1 MRVLLRLNE
10 SAKPEPPGGG
20 PEPYLFGAAV
30 PDRRARWPSFA
41 VSLATHAAV
50 LVLVS
55 TVHFP
60 WLDTD
65 SVDWTSEL
73 HLEMVRLKVPARV
86 FYQANT
92 ERPRPQP
99 SPPPPAASS
108 APAAEPAKA
117 AAAPARRFTLPPG
130 LQLPGSQRSNRGPV
144 ILQPEF
150 QLPTPLLNTPIPP
163 LAFWARQAE
172 VTRPPRR
179 QLILPGRSETA
190 RAAPSLS
197 APPVLTIPNREPN
210 VSDINIAM
218 GAIQPAPAL
227 PVPPSSTL
235 PVRMHSEESQA
246 GAIDRLQGQP
256 ANVIAISPDPMPRDR
271 VVAVPEGLRNIPAA
285 SHGNGDSGSSAAA
298 HPEPAHQA
306 DAAAAQAAARP
317 GNEPDGRAA
326 SQSAAAGG
334 TGGPGGTAG
343 AAVHSRPD
351 GTASAE
357 AAQSRN
363 SGAAAPGKEPAPAR
377 AGREGGEVQS
387 ARNNAEGP
395 GNRSHESNGTSPG
408 MARRPEL

>member
-1 MRVLLRLNE
+1 
-10 SAKPEPPGGG
+10 
-20 PEPYLFGAAV
+20 
-30 PDRRARWPSFA
+30 
-41 VSLATHAAV
+41 
-50 LVLVS
+50 
-55 TVHFP
+55 
-60 WLDTD
+60 
-65 SVDWTSEL
+65 
-73 HLEMVRLKVPARV
+73 
-86 FYQANT
+86 
-92 ERPRPQP
+92 
-99 SPPPPAASS
+99 
-108 APAAEPAKA
+108 
-117 AAAPARRFTLPPG
+117 
-130 LQLPGSQRSNRGPV
+130 
-144 ILQPEF
+144 
-150 QLPTPLLNTPIPP
+150 
-163 LAFWARQAE
+163 
-172 VTRPPRR
+172 
-179 QLILPGRSETA
+179 
-190 RAAPSLS
+190 
-197 APPVLTIPNREPN
+197 
-210 VSDINIAM
+210 
-218 GAIQPAPAL
+218 
-227 PVPPSSTL
+227 
-235 PVRMHSEESQA
+235 MHNSEESQA

-334 TGGPGGTAG
+334 TGGPGGTVG

-377 AGREGGEVQS
+377 AGREGGEAQS

-408 MARRPEL
+408 MARRPELPLEPAAAGPGDVRPEKPALKGGVTRIQHPANGSFDVVVMQSSASEDLPEADGLLTGSPVYTVYLNVGAEREWLMRYCLPGRSAPQTARYEITAEETAPLSPPYPLATAIPNSLLKQAWTRHILLHGFLNANGKLRDMSAAEAGNAIARQVLELLGDWQFRPAMKQDKPVDVEILLAIPPRS